1 MIKKLSKFGNSKALI
16 IDKAILRLL
25 NIDEET
31 ELEIQIKG
39 KSIVISPVKK
49 GRKRKVSNNQKLQ
62 KAYEDVID
70 KYYDDFKK
78 MAD

>member
-39 KSIVISPVKK
+39 KSIVISPIKK
-49 GRKRKVSNNQKLQ
+49 GKKSKRQ
-62 KAYEDVID
+62 
-70 KYYDDFKK
+70 
-78 MAD
+78 